1 MHLPISISILLL
13 QSTLALT
20 VVSQNITMQPKNITM
35 TTLGT
40 QDIDAQYKLF
50 EWKNCDG
57 PQKKTI
63 LEALN
68 DKHKITGI
76 DNVFYT
82 NWHHQ
87 ATVEYFGEPAV
98 LQAYGYRSKIQTN
111 IRYLYD
117 WGNGWWFQSG
127 QVKVF
132 CGDASMD
139 KIQHKWYC
147 RDKPGRVFYVNRYDG
162 YDGIMFCNRYVS
174 FPEDMLF

>member
-1 MHLPISISILLL
+1 M
-13 QSTLALT
+13 A
-20 VVSQNITMQPKNITM
+20 M

-57 PQKKTI
+57 PKKKTI

-117 WGNGWWFQSG
+117 WGNGWWFQRG

-132 CGDASMD
+132 CGDASMN

-147 RDKPGRVFYVNRYDG
+147 RDKPGKIFYVNHYDG
-162 YDGIMFCNRYVS
+162 YDEIMFCDRYVS
-174 FPEDMLF
+174 LPEGMLF